1 MMADKDCAANMNIIA
16 GWADRIVTLTLP
28 GPRAAT
34 ATALASLVPAGRATP
49 AEGEP
54 LDAIRTFRTS
64 LDPATIGVLCGSFV
78 LAGMGR
84 SGVM

>member
-1 MMADKDCAANMNIIA
+1 MADKDCAANMNVIA

-49 AEGEP
+49 AEDEP
-54 LDAIRTFRTS
+54 LDVIRTFRAS
-64 LDPATIGVLCGSFV
+64 LAPATIGVLCGSFV
-78 LAGMGR
+78 LAGIGR
-84 SGVM
+84 RVVG